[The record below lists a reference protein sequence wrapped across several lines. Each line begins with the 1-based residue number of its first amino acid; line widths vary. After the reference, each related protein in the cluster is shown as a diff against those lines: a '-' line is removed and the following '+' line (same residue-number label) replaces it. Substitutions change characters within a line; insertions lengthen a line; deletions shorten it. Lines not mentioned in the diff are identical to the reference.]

1 MDGLEAVEIKYSDLQ
16 KLKTMRI
23 DNEYFSKC
31 YIENEALLQK
41 FGYRSIGKI
50 VGTITDFGAYSQTNF
65 IELQEQGVNFFRN
78 QDVKNN
84 TIDNSG
90 CAKISNEV
98 YNKLTLKLQMNDIL
112 IPRTGTL
119 GNACVISENHLP
131 ASANQNLAVL
141 RDIQTMLPH
150 YVAVVLCSKVGL
162 LQINRNST
170 GNVQQWLNLDAIKGI
185 KIPTATEKFQKE
197 IQAIIKN
204 SEKLLDESKNI
215 YNCAE
220 QLLTDYLKFIVKKK
234 TWKNSSVKMFGD
246 SFNITGRLDAEYYHP
261 KYDALFDL
269 LSKHT
274 TAPLGGTQGLVSIK
288 KSIEPGSEAYLEEG
302 IPFIRVCDV
311 DKHEISTPPI
321 MLSNDIVPNI
331 EDLYPKKDTILLSK
345 DGSIGIAYKLEKDM
359 KVVTSGALLHLT
371 VKDSNVVIPD
381 YLTLVLNSPIVQ
393 LQAERDCNGAVIQ
406 HWKPSDIEKVL
417 IPILDTSVQQE
428 IASKVQESFRLRA
441 ESKRLLDLAVRT
453 VEMAI
458 ETNEEEALL
467 WMETQK

>member
-98 YNKLTLKLQMNDIL
+98 YNKLTLKLQPNDIL

-185 KIPTATEKFQKE
+185 KIPTATENFQKE

-220 QLLTDYLKFIVKKK
+220 QLLTDYLKVHSQKE
-234 TWKNSSVKMFGD
+234 TWKNSSVKMLGD

-261 KYDALFDL
+261 KYEQYEKTVKESKIGFTLIKDKFEPITERCDRTLSQYQYIEIGDINVGTGIATPNVVLTEELPANAKIMTKANDILVSTVRPNRGAVSILTQDDL
-269 LSKHT
+269 LVSGAFTVLRESSDYPKEVLQVLLRLEMYRDWLLRYNVGTSYPVIKDADVLNLPIPIFDSETTESVVENIRKSYDLRECSKH
-274 TAPLGGTQGLVSIK
+274 LL
-288 KSIEPGSEAYLEEG
+288 
-302 IPFIRVCDV
+302 
-311 DKHEISTPPI
+311 
-321 MLSNDIVPNI
+321 NI
-331 EDLYPKKDTILLSK
+331 
-345 DGSIGIAYKLEKDM
+345 A
-359 KVVTSGALLHLT
+359 
-371 VKDSNVVIPD
+371 VK
-381 YLTLVLNSPIVQ
+381 
-393 LQAERDCNGAVIQ
+393 
-406 HWKPSDIEKVL
+406 
-417 IPILDTSVQQE
+417 
-428 IASKVQESFRLRA
+428 
-441 ESKRLLDLAVRT
+441 T

-458 ETNEEEALL
+458 ESDEEFALL
-467 WMETQK
+467 WLESQK